1 MAIILKGKPV
11 ADEIYKD
18 AETRLQRLKDKNIA
32 PCLAVVRVGKDESS
46 IAYEDSV
53 KKAFGK
59 RGLNVKSCEL
69 PEDVSQDRLIEL
81 IEKINADKNIH
92 GCMVLRPLPR
102 GMDENKILNHLKSKK
117 DMDCVSRFSLGGVF
131 SGDKDCYAPCTAEAC
146 MRILNYYNISL
157 KGRRAAVIGRSLV
170 VGRPLAIM
178 LQAEDATITM
188 FHSKSENMAEICRE
202 QDILISA
209 AGKEGLVKKEFVNEN
224 QIIIDVGINMG
235 EDGKIHGDVDFSE
248 AEPIVKAIS
257 PVPGGVGSVT
267 TAILAEHLL
276 IAAERQSL

>member
-1 MAIILKGKPV
+1 
-11 ADEIYKD
+11 
-18 AETRLQRLKDKNIA
+18 
-32 PCLAVVRVGKDESS
+32 
-46 IAYEDSV
+46 
-53 KKAFGK
+53 
-59 RGLNVKSCEL
+59 
-69 PEDVSQDRLIEL
+69 
-81 IEKINADKNIH
+81 
-92 GCMVLRPLPR
+92 
-102 GMDENKILNHLKSKK
+102 
-117 DMDCVSRFSLGGVF
+117 
-131 SGDKDCYAPCTAEAC
+131 